1 MSFRFRPLA
10 AAILA
15 ALPLCASASEPVD
28 AQAASDDDTAI
39 ATLPRVLVE
48 ADRASIA
55 PARRVDAD
63 ALRRG
68 TATDDTA
75 ALLDRLPGVSI
86 NQAGGVSGLPS
97 IRGLA
102 DDRLRV
108 LVDGADITASCPN
121 HMNPALSYVSPSAV
135 GRIVVYPGVVP
146 VSKGG
151 DSIGGSIVVDTAPPT
166 FAAAGED
173 PQFSG
178 EIGAFYRSNG
188 DAHGANASATWAS
201 ERFRLHYAGSTAR
214 ADDYRAGDDFKD
226 YDFTGRAGHDLDR
239 DEVGSTAY
247 TAHNQRLDL
256 AWTWG
261 DHLVEAK
268 LGWQSIPEQG
278 FPNQRMDLTDN
289 RQQRMHLRYLGDFD
303 WGRLDVRGYR
313 ETLEHAMDF
322 GADKRYWYGMAS
334 GGAFP
339 PGGGATPCAPI
350 GMTCAAGMPML
361 TESETT
367 ALSVD
372 ADVVLGDDDRL
383 RVGAEHRRYRLDD
396 AWPPSGGM
404 MGPGVFWNIRDG
416 ARDRSGLYAEW
427 EHRFDDRRTLE
438 LGVRHERVRMDAGT
452 VRGYDPTS
460 NMMGSYQMRDAAR
473 FNASDRDRSD
483 GHWDATA
490 IFHFA
495 ANERT
500 DLALGLARKTRS
512 PGLYEVYPW
521 STWTM
526 AAVMNNFVG
535 DGNGYIG
542 NLDLRP
548 ERAATVSLM
557 LDKHAADRRWEL
569 QFTPYYTRVADY
581 IDAVQWD
588 PATNAPRAVPVRG
601 AFTTLRYANHSA
613 RLFGFDL
620 SGKARLGETRI
631 GTFGIEGELSWADG
645 ENTRTGD
652 NLHHQMPLNARFALN
667 WRSGDWE
674 GTLEAVG
681 VDRKDSVSR
690 VHNELETAGY
700 GLVNLRVARA
710 WSKLRVEV
718 GVDNLFDR
726 GYALPTGGAYLGQG
740 TTMSINPA
748 APNDPRWGTAAPGPG
763 RSVFAA
769 VRLTF

>member
-1 MSFRFRPLA
+1 MPFRFRPLA

-15 ALPLCASASEPVD
+15 TLPLCASAAEPAD
-28 AQAASDDDTAI
+28 AQTPSDGDTAV

-55 PARRVDAD
+55 PARRVEQG
-63 ALRRG
+63 ALDRAA
-68 TATDDTA
+68 ATDDTA

-102 DDRLRV
+102 DDRLRI

-135 GRIVVYPGVVP
+135 GRIVVYPGIVP

-173 PQFSG
+173 PRFSG
-178 EIGAFYRSNG
+178 EVGAFYRSNG
-188 DAHGANASATWAS
+188 DAHGANVGATWAS
-201 ERFRLHYAGSTAR
+201 ERFRIHYGGSTAR

-239 DEVGSTAY
+239 DEVGSTGY
-247 TAHNQRLDL
+247 RVHNQRLDL

-261 DHLVEAK
+261 DHLLEAK

-289 RQQRMHLRYLGDFD
+289 RQRRLNLRYLGDFD
-303 WGRLDVRGYR
+303 WGRLDVRAYR
-313 ETLEHAMDF
+313 ETLEHTMDF

-334 GGAFP
+334 GGQFP
-339 PGGGATPCAPI
+339 PGGNAVACSPLGS
-350 GMTCAAGMPML
+350 TCAAGMPML
-361 TESETT
+361 TESDTT
-367 ALSVD
+367 ALSAE
-372 ADVVLGDDDRL
+372 ADLVLGEDDRL
-383 RVGAEHRRYRLDD
+383 RLGVEHRRYRLDD
-396 AWPPSGGM
+396 WWPPSGGM
-404 MGPGVFWNIRDG
+404 MWPGVFWNIRDG
-416 ARDRSGLYAEW
+416 RRDRSAGYAEW
-427 EHRFDDRRTLE
+427 ERRFDARSTLE
-438 LGVRHERVRMDAGT
+438 LGVRYERVRMDAGD
-452 VRGYDPTS
+452 VRGYDPAS
-460 NMMGSYQMRDAAR
+460 NMMGSYQMRDATR
-473 FNASDRDRSD
+473 FNASDRERSD
-483 GHWDATA
+483 GNWDATA
-490 IFHFA
+490 IYRFA
-495 ANERT
+495 AGDRT

-542 NLDLRP
+542 NPDLRP
-548 ERAATVSLM
+548 ERAATVSLT
-557 LDKHAADRRWEL
+557 LDRHAADRSWEL
-569 QFTPYYTRVADY
+569 QITPYYTRIADY

-588 PATNAPRAVPVRG
+588 PATNAPRTVPVRD
-601 AFTTLRYANHSA
+601 AFTTLRYANQSA
-613 RLFGFDL
+613 RLFGVDL
-620 SGKARLGETRI
+620 SGKVTFGETRF
-631 GTFGIEGELSWADG
+631 GTFGVEGDLAWSTG
-645 ENTRTGD
+645 KNTRTGD
-652 NLHHQMPLNARFALN
+652 NLHHQMPLNARMALT
-667 WRSGDWE
+667 WRNGGLE
-674 GTLEAVG
+674 GALEAVG
-681 VDRKDSVSR
+681 VDRKDAVSR
-690 VHNELETAGY
+690 VRNEVETAGY
-700 GLVNLRVARA
+700 GLANLRLSRE
-710 WSKLRVEV
+710 WSRLRVDV

-726 GYALPTGGAYLGQG
+726 FHALPTGGAYVGQG

-748 APNDPRWGTAAPGPG
+748 APNYPRWGIAVPGAG

-769 VRLTF
+769 VKVTF